1 MPKAYPVCKRMRC
14 SSAVANAGTDSNA
27 VSANALRG
35 SLCLAEKSNREDD
48 NHARSEVSVHTRAY
62 WSLAFNAERLGNC
75 LLGEGMSLLRIELAV
90 GSCAK

>member
-1 MPKAYPVCKRMRC
+1 MLYLRTLSV
-14 SSAVANAGTDSNA
+14 A
-27 VSANALRG
+27 VSAWLR
-35 SLCLAEKSNREDD
+35 SPIEKTTT
-48 NHARSEVSVHTRAY
+48 HARSEVSVHTRAY